1 MKRKII
7 LAVGISCC
15 CSTLITAQTL
25 DPVSLILSKAIKA
38 IDLKVQR
45 LQNQTLVLQQAQQQ
59 AEQQLSKQKLE
70 EIGSWHRQLSALYAG
85 YFTEL
90 KQVKPMISGGTTVR
104 QILALHEQI
113 IAVYRKSQKDS
124 STKPRYNAI
133 LNQSQELVQALQ
145 LVLTGQVASKDAE
158 RVTMIGTLKDA
169 MQECLNNMQSLHE
182 QEAEILSD
190 KKRMQAD
197 LRFVKRIYAIQ

>member
-1 MKRKII
+1 MKGKII
-7 LAVGISCC
+7 LVVGICC
-15 CSTLITAQTL
+15 FFRTGVVAQTL

-45 LQNQTLVLQQAQQQ
+45 LQNQTLVLQQAQQK

-104 QILALHEQI
+104 RIFEMQQQIAL
-113 IAVYRKSQKDS
+113 VYASSQKDPS
-124 STKPRYNAI
+124 AKPRYNAI
-133 LNQSQELVQALQ
+133 LNQSQELVQTLQ
-145 LVLTGQVASKDAE
+145 LVLTGQMASNDAE
-158 RVTMIGTLKDA
+158 TVAMVRTLKDA
-169 MQECLNNMQSLHE
+169 MQDCLSNMQSLHK
-182 QEAEILSD
+182 QEVEILSD
-190 KKRMQAD
+190 KKRKQSD
-197 LRFVKRIYAIQ
+197 LRFVKRLYAIQ

>member
-1 MKRKII
+1 MIKKII
-7 LAVGISCC
+7 VMVGICC
-15 CSTLITAQTL
+15 FFMTGVIAQTL

-45 LQNQTLVLQQAQQQ
+45 LQNQTLVLQQVQQ
-59 AEQQLSKQKLE
+59 AAEQKLSRMKLE
-70 EIGSWHRQLSALYAG
+70 EICSWHQQLSALYAS
-85 YFTEL
+85 YFAEL
-90 KQVKPMISGGTTVR
+90 KQVKPIISGGTAVR

-113 IAVYRKSQKDS
+113 IAVYGQSQKNP

-169 MQECLNNMQSLHE
+169 MLECLNNMQSLHE

-190 KKRMQAD
+190 KKRKQSN
-197 LRFVKRIYAIQ
+197 LRFVKRLYAIQ

>member
-7 LAVGISCC
+7 LAVGIS
-15 CSTLITAQTL
+15 SFLWTGVIAQTL
-25 DPVSLILSKAIKA
+25 DPVLLILSKAIKA

-59 AEQQLSKQKLE
+59 AEQKLSRMKLE
-70 EIGSWHRQLSALYAG
+70 EISSWHRQLSALYAG
-85 YFTEL
+85 YFSEL

-104 QILALHEQI
+104 RIFAMQQEVAL
-113 IAVYRKSQKDS
+113 VYGNSQKDPT
-124 STKPRYNAI
+124 TKPRYDAI
-133 LNQSQELVQALQ
+133 LNQSRELVQTLQ

-158 RVTMIGTLKDA
+158 KVAMVGTLKDA
-169 MQECLNNMQSLHE
+169 MQDCLANMQSLQR

-190 KKRMQAD
+190 RKGKQSD
-197 LRFVKRIYAIQ
+197 LRFVKRLYAIQ

>member
-7 LAVGISCC
+7 LAIGISCC
-15 CSTLITAQTL
+15 CSSLITAQTL

-59 AEQQLSKQKLE
+59 AEHQLSKQKLE
-70 EIGSWHRQLSALYAG
+70 EIRSWHRQLSDLYTG
-85 YFTEL
+85 YYAEL
-90 KQVKPMISGGTTVR
+90 KQVKPMISGGATVR
-104 QILALHEQI
+104 QILALHKQI
-113 IAVYRKSQKDS
+113 IAVNGKSQKVP
-124 STKPRYNAI
+124 STKPRFNAI
-133 LNQSQELVQALQ
+133 LNQSRELVQTLQ

-158 RVTMIGTLKDA
+158 RVAMIGSLKDA

-190 KKRMQAD
+190 TKRKQAD
-197 LRFVKRIYAIQ
+197 LRFIKRLYAIQ